1 MKSFDACWLPG
12 ALFMILLASANGQSI
27 LHSGEAVFVITV
39 RGTSGI
45 PFRGSYLVT
54 TAAGESTTQQITGFG
69 PADFKL
75 IGAEI
80 YVSLQKQFEGGDFEV
95 EIFKNGAS
103 LKKQRTTAPYGV
115 ITLASRMLPIGAP
128 KQTEIRV
135 DGSVKFASLTL
146 TSETGDTEQQLV
158 EIPFSRTFFPREG
171 WIVGLVAQ
179 KTPVTRPN
187 PLYVDRRLEVLDNGR
202 DGSLHVEIRVSGRV
216 LAEAATSESLG
227 VVTAITRIP

>member
-1 MKSFDACWLPG
+1 MKSFVARG
-12 ALFMILLASANGQSI
+12 LLHAVFVTWMASTNGQSI

-39 RGTSGI
+39 RGT

-54 TAAGESTTQQITGFG
+54 TAAGESTTQQITGIG
-69 PADFKL
+69 PDFKL

-80 YVSLQKQFEGGDFEV
+80 YVSLQKQFEDGDFEV

-103 LKKQRTTAPYGV
+103 LKKQRTNAPYGV
-115 ITLASRMLPIGAP
+115 ITLASRMPLTGAP
-128 KQTEIRV
+128 KQTEIRI
-135 DGSVKFASLTL
+135 DGSVKFASITL

-179 KTPVTRPN
+179 KTRVTRTN
-187 PLYVDRRLEVLDNGR
+187 PLYVDRRLEIQDDGR
-202 DGSLHVEIRVSGRV
+202 SGSLHAEIRVSGKV
-216 LAEAATSESLG
+216 LAEATTSEPFG